1 MHFLVLHYGVR
12 YKSGGPVFKSD
23 FRFFGPVLNYK
34 KHPFDI
40 SNCLMLRKYSGNTE
54 ICDGILYAGHFCTQ
68 KNR

>member
-34 KHPFDI
+34 KIKKDKKTAERLKRFI
-40 SNCLMLRKYSGNTE
+40 FLIAIVNLLE
-54 ICDGILYAGHFCTQ
+54 
-68 KNR
+68 